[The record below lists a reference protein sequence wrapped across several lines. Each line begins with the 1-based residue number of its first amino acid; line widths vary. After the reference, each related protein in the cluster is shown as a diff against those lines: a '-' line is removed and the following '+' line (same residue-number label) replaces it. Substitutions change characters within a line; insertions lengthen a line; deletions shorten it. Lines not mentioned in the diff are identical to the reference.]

1 LSGRRT
7 LPPVEEMLRAVE
19 EHYRARAA
27 AGVPVK
33 YTPSPARSVGEGR

>member
-1 LSGRRT
+1 
-7 LPPVEEMLRAVE
+7 LPPVVEMLRVVD

-33 YTPSPARSVGEGR
+33 YMPSPAGSVGEGR